1 MLSLF
6 NRSKC
11 EDKGGEKDGEKV
23 DRRDIVYSYDIPY
36 KEISEKYLSEL
47 CKQKEEYEEMI
58 MYWMKKYE
66 ESVKERDA
74 SNDKRKQF
82 NQIMMN

>member
-11 EDKGGEKDGEKV
+11 EDKGGEKV